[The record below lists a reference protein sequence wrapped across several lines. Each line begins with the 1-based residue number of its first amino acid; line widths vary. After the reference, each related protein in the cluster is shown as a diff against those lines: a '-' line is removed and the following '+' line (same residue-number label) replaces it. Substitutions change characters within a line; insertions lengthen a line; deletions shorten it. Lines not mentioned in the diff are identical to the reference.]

1 MEGNKSGSARL
12 TVLGRNRAGSIPWF
26 AVIAL
31 ISFRLTLSRLLKDQ
45 AVAASR
51 HDPTQQPR
59 LGIHH
64 FMTQLTH
71 DPSDTTAWP
80 NTRDVAPSGSATR
93 STNALAFAGRVPV
106 NTDGPQPCA
115 AHCQVKT
122 EERVCSALQ
131 GLARPFELS
140 SPSGAGGCTRLRC

>member
-1 MEGNKSGSARL
+1 MERNKSGSTRL

-26 AVIAL
+26 AVIAS
-31 ISFRLTLSRLLKDQ
+31 ICFRLTLSRLLKDQ

-51 HDPTQQPR
+51 HDPTQQRR

-80 NTRDVAPSGSATR
+80 NTRDVAPLGSATR

-106 NTDGPQPCA
+106 NTDGPQPDR
-115 AHCQVKT
+115 K
-122 EERVCSALQ
+122 S
-131 GLARPFELS
+131 
-140 SPSGAGGCTRLRC
+140 